1 MNTFETNFNELKNEI
16 SDYLNSGKEPTLSEI
31 ELFEDIK
38 NELTLAD
45 ARKKGFDKYKGL
57 KNYTGIYLFVHKKT
71 NEKIYIGEA
80 GSRVKDSLMER
91 LNAQTTKGE
100 WNNSTLLISMNI
112 SLENLHE
119 NYNVIVFKI
128 AQMDKKEY
136 KYLSKALESYFIG
149 YYEPIYNNTVKE
161 SFKNKDY

>member
-16 SDYLNSGKEPTLSEI
+16 MDYLNSGKVPTLSDI

-38 NELTLAD
+38 NELTFAD

-57 KNYTGIYLFVHKKT
+57 KNHTGIYLFVHKVT
-71 NEKIYIGEA
+71 NKKIYIGEA
-80 GSRVKDSLMER
+80 GSGLNDSLMER
-91 LNAQTTKGE
+91 LNAQTTNGA
-100 WNNSTLLISMNI
+100 WNNSTLLISMDI
-112 SLENLHE
+112 SLEELQK

-128 AQMDKKEY
+128 GLMDKKDN

-149 YYEPIYNNTVKE
+149 YYEPIYNKIVK
-161 SFKNKDY
+161 